1 MRAED
6 KMRVIGITGGVGCGK
21 SRILQYLSEA
31 YGAVVCQL
39 DETAKKLQQKGQPCY
54 DKIVE
59 VFGGEIV
66 GADSELDRPKLAG
79 IVFADRERLAV
90 LNGIVHPAVKERTL
104 QDIERERERG
114 TALFVIE
121 SAILPD
127 AGYEDICGEMWYIYT
142 QEDVRRERLKDTRGY
157 SDRQISQMMA
167 SQPAESRFRE
177 TCSAV
182 IDNSGSFENTKR
194 QIGELLR

>member
-1 MRAED
+1 
-6 KMRVIGITGGVGCGK
+6 MRVIGITGGVGCGK

-39 DETAKKLQQKGQPCY
+39 DETAKKLQQKEQPCY
-54 DKIVE
+54 EKIVE

-177 TCSAV
+177 MCSAV

>member
-1 MRAED
+1 
-6 KMRVIGITGGVGCGK
+6 MRVIGITGGVGCGK

-177 TCSAV
+177 TCSDV

>member
-1 MRAED
+1 
-6 KMRVIGITGGVGCGK
+6 MRVIGITGGVGCGK

>member
-39 DETAKKLQQKGQPCY
+39 DETAKKLQQKEQPCY
-54 DKIVE
+54 EKIVE

-177 TCSAV
+177 MCSAV

>member
-1 MRAED
+1 
-6 KMRVIGITGGVGCGK
+6 MRVIGITGGVGCGK

-31 YGAVVCQL
+31 YRAVVCQL